1 MREGTAHITLNMMME
16 RRVGSA
22 RNVIAKRLLSVA
34 LLACLMIGCY
44 APVRS
49 PGIPAAQ
56 LPDHFRYP
64 MRTSGEPLNY
74 SLLAASA
81 PPVYTLGTGDVLEIT
96 IPDLIQ
102 AGEARP
108 FQVQLLETGEV
119 FLPRVGPVQIGG
131 LSLADAQ
138 RRINEAL
145 ARGYLRH
152 PGASLTLVEKGKI
165 NVVVLGAVEKPGV
178 YALNRF
184 ENDVAHALASAG
196 GLAEDAG
203 DVIEV
208 HRRSGLTAGMPP
220 QGPIGPSY
228 APMIPSKAI
237 GPPHSQMPGPQLYGP
252 GVTAP
257 VLPQMHNTGGNT
269 PTMPRTIRPA
279 VRSSSNPFGSY
290 RTQARPATMS
300 AQPVIRG
307 QSPAAGSGYPAPY
320 AGPAITYAPGQPDSI
335 VRIPLRGEFCEI
347 SPTDV
352 LLNPEDVVVVP
363 RKVDE
368 VFYVVGPLSESNRI
382 RFTVGDRDREIGNGL
397 LLPSDREVD
406 VVTAVAMAGYI
417 DPIDSPTTVTVH
429 RMGDDGMPLLVRVD
443 LIKARYSPQETILIQ
458 PGDII
463 YLNPDPWWYS
473 RRLFDRLID
482 NTVGRFIGD

>member
-1 MREGTAHITLNMMME
+1 ME
-16 RRVGSA
+16 QRVGPGPNA
-22 RNVIAKRLLSVA
+22 LAKKMLAAA
-34 LLACLMIGCY
+34 LLACVFAGCY

-81 PPVYTLGTGDVLEIT
+81 PPIYTLGTGDVLEIT

-208 HRRSGLTAGMPP
+208 HRRAGLAAGVPIEAPPTTYGPPMMPP
-220 QGPIGPSY
+220 EMHPYPQ
-228 APMIPSKAI
+228 
-237 GPPHSQMPGPQLYGP
+237 PPMPGPQLYGP
-252 GVTAP
+252 EMNPP
-257 VLPQMHNTGGNT
+257 VPPLMHNTGGA
-269 PTMPRTIRPA
+269 PQAMPRAVRPA
-279 VRSSSNPFGSY
+279 VQSNPNPFGSY
-290 RTQARPATMS
+290 RTQARPAAVST
-300 AQPVIRG
+300 QPIIRG
-307 QSPAAGSGYPAPY
+307 QSPAPGPGYPAPY
-320 AGPAITYAPGQPDSI
+320 TGPAITYSPGQPDSI
-335 VRIPLRGEFCEI
+335 VRIPLRGDFCSI
-347 SPTDV
+347 SPSDV

-397 LLPSDREVD
+397 LLPPDREVD

-473 RRLFDRLID
+473 RRMFDRLID
-482 NTVGRFIGD
+482 NTVGRFLGD